1 MRSELK
7 ALKADLLEFK
17 TLTSSLQASLN
28 SLQESHSVTLHKL
41 ATLQSSNKVSNE
53 VLRKLLVMETSQAM
67 AHEKHMHVLDL
78 LQHLNTSE
86 STRNDNPYLH
96 STGVNNIPS
105 ANNSATANAFQ
116 YNSHTSHYNNNNN
129 NNNNVNNNNT
139 QRQHKYNSFDHV
151 KKNPSLVSA
160 SPPLSRYAA
169 GVLAS
174 GSNNQNA
181 SRYTVLLVDDDDVS
195 VRKIRKTLQDYG
207 CDVDVANDGV
217 DAWRRA
223 EANTYDLVLMDLVIP
238 SLDGVAAAAQMRKS
252 QVSCPIIAMANS
264 PQQALPAKVEQYR
277 LEGISDVILKPFK
290 KDTLNSFLKRYL
302 PSASSLPAL
311 SSMESTGK
319 EPLLSTPETDFNYN
333 SSNKTDEALNAS
345 KPPDNDVT
353 IPQLAMLNSLN
364 LQGQRNLDSSPHLGN
379 SYAVNAGPTSVP
391 NLEMSNQHAS
401 HQQHSRGHRDS
412 TNSGTSLL
420 AEAAATVRRHSSVVS
435 DKGMGLGPMNHMS
448 RHNSTTG
455 LDNSYGPASNNP
467 MSTTAPHK
475 THLETDAHH
484 GGNSSSSNQTSSYS
498 VVNAPLNSS
507 SMGRNI
513 NDSTGI
519 SLPPPPPLHSHPH
532 HIHSATRSPH
542 MSQNMHQPT
551 NNSSVSPSPSS
562 SAHLHGFMT
571 QEPGAPTPVLTSGA
585 GAANSALAASH
596 YTQHSAIQLPSPGS
610 TVLGQQPALGS
621 MAVRG
626 EVDDEHALKRPRLY

>member
-1 MRSELK
+1 M
-7 ALKADLLEFK
+7 
-17 TLTSSLQASLN
+17 
-28 SLQESHSVTLHKL
+28 
-41 ATLQSSNKVSNE
+41 
-53 VLRKLLVMETSQAM
+53 
-67 AHEKHMHVLDL
+67 
-78 LQHLNTSE
+78 
-86 STRNDNPYLH
+86 
-96 STGVNNIPS
+96 
-105 ANNSATANAFQ
+105 
-116 YNSHTSHYNNNNN
+116 
-129 NNNNVNNNNT
+129 
-139 QRQHKYNSFDHV
+139 
-151 KKNPSLVSA
+151 
-160 SPPLSRYAA
+160 
-169 GVLAS
+169 
-174 GSNNQNA
+174 
-181 SRYTVLLVDDDDVS
+181 
-195 VRKIRKTLQDYG
+195 
-207 CDVDVANDGV
+207 
-217 DAWRRA
+217 
-223 EANTYDLVLMDLVIP
+223 
-238 SLDGVAAAAQMRKS
+238 
-252 QVSCPIIAMANS
+252 
-264 PQQALPAKVEQYR
+264 
-277 LEGISDVILKPFK
+277 
-290 KDTLNSFLKRYL
+290 
-302 PSASSLPAL
+302 
-311 SSMESTGK
+311 
-319 EPLLSTPETDFNYN
+319 STPETDFNYN

-364 LQGQRNLDSSPHLGN
+364 LQGQRNLTRRPIWEIVTLSTRAQHRCPIWKCQTSMPVISST
-379 SYAVNAGPTSVP
+379 AVAIATAPIP
-391 NLEMSNQHAS
+391 
-401 HQQHSRGHRDS
+401 
-412 TNSGTSLL
+412 GTSLL